1 MALAA
6 RTISEEES
14 LDRATFAPLT
24 GREWP
29 GNFRATAVNAQTGA
43 FQVWDAASAG
53 PLERAVASS
62 SALPGVW
69 PPITIRGRRYIDG
82 AVRSMLNADLAA
94 VHAVVIVV
102 SSFALTLPDS
112 ISDANMETLNEVLKA
127 ELATIRDSGSALEV
141 VTPVM
146 SF

>member
-1 MALAA
+1 
-6 RTISEEES
+6 
-14 LDRATFAPLT
+14 
-24 GREWP
+24 
-29 GNFRATAVNAQTGA
+29 
-43 FQVWDAASAG
+43 
-53 PLERAVASS
+53 
-62 SALPGVW
+62 
-69 PPITIRGRRYIDG
+69 
-82 AVRSMLNADLAA
+82 MLNADLAA